1 MPSSSA
7 SLEKRPSMTS
17 VFSQAPISTLTHEE
31 ECMLKT
37 ALAMVVVKQRK
48 KAGQFQQVMDAQKKA
63 RIANEGQ
70 RKGLLDRLFV
80 HNSPSN
86 RSSLLLLSHRQ
97 HLDRIFQAA
106 LNMSSNALHHSS
118 SPGQDSIIHILNGT
132 CSHLASQLQT
142 WLQEEEEEEEEER
155 AKTEAVAAE
164 QEEHVDDNRPQ
175 NGKGS
180 SSSNEQECS
189 NWIRRSL
196 MATPCRA
203 TFQVYY
209 NLLQFGNS
217 QLNGVILNIL
227 IKLLLEAYHDR
238 LVLPPT
244 TTTTTKKPTTNGNL
258 KAPPAYSTNASSTVS
273 YGSNANT
280 TLDDTHKSID
290 WLTVSWLRLTHRCV
304 QYLSPADIHSIL
316 HNSSALAH
324 LLLPFE
330 TSSGNQT
337 TPSLVQTFWEM
348 STLPSATST
357 AGIVPFPRTT
367 NNTWKAPARLGT
379 GAKMLLRLGL
389 YRLLFYN

>member
-80 HNSPSN
+80 HKSPSN

-106 LNMSSNALHHSS
+106 LNMSSNTLHHSS

-142 WLQEEEEEEEEER
+142 WLQEEEEEEEEKR
-155 AKTEAVAAE
+155 AKTAAVAAE

-180 SSSNEQECS
+180 SSSNEQE
-189 NWIRRSL
+189 
-196 MATPCRA
+196 
-203 TFQVYY
+203 
-209 NLLQFGNS
+209 
-217 QLNGVILNIL
+217 
-227 IKLLLEAYHDR
+227 
-238 LVLPPT
+238 
-244 TTTTTKKPTTNGNL
+244 
-258 KAPPAYSTNASSTVS
+258 
-273 YGSNANT
+273 
-280 TLDDTHKSID
+280 
-290 WLTVSWLRLTHRCV
+290 LRLTHRCV

-389 YRLLFYN
+389 YRLLFYNILPPEQAYHRNDGSMVMGH